1 MAFLVEIGLNNPS
14 SGASTYDVYITDFD
28 TNTGWIQVVTGIT
41 YNQFPVIVNT
51 DDYPDVN
58 DSIKYKIVS
67 DNGCECEG
75 CPGEQITVQYAHED
89 INGQLTNFDGSNT
102 TYSEM
107 VTIICNYGPGQALAG
122 NTNYKIQKHG
132 SDIAIGDAV
141 FYSWNGA
148 CNPYGNRI
156 FYVKESFNID
166 PGYYVTTDGNG
177 IITQL
182 DYIDCTAPTATP
194 TPTLTETPNPTE
206 VPTNCD
212 VVYTIASG
220 ETSYTQS
227 TTTGA
232 GDNYNIQLYGM
243 LHFEESVGNIVNGDI
258 LWLSNEAMA
267 DPSFTTLNG
276 DVVTHIEVTAV
287 DSGQNRII
295 FYAYDF
301 DFTGG
306 NQSDS
311 TQYPSAGIG
320 FCTQSA
326 TAPTPTPSPSETP
339 VATPNPTAS
348 PTPSST
354 PNATP
359 NPTASPTPSE
369 TPDATPPT
377 PNPTASPTPSETP
390 DATPIPTP
398 NPTASPTPSETPDAT
413 PNPTASPTPTPT
425 EVSIQGCLEF
435 DYTSNLLEYGYVVSG
450 ATGYESLYVQVP
462 SQTGPT
468 TNNTTY
474 ERWPSVYPNALPD
487 GIICDVVFNVNGV
500 EYSAVYDYEGGGTGG
515 SIPHGVFHTN
525 GTTLS
530 SQYVFQI
537 SRTDQN
543 GDDFYNIFTDFDP
556 SSDSVKI
563 TVRGDCIPDP
573 TSTPTPTV
581 TPTPT
586 EAPDVDVSGMT
597 RYLYDID
604 GYTPVGSEEYF
615 VIRHLNLDGNYRDL
629 IIGYDANNTGGNFSF
644 ASYEDPVVLTG
655 GTITFTK
662 SQWSLDEKFGSW
674 QGSDYGYFGPT
685 REIAVSNAWNQ
696 FTSCNLGSGTRTY
709 NTLHNNPSSLVDG
722 WIMQRV
728 TKDVIAQFPDL
739 IKPVGREG
747 DNMVWAQFRGGAIA
761 KTTGTPDYGNT
772 NMGTTVFEQGTGQI
786 TQKLNLVPWLRLT
799 SQNSS
804 VDEGT
809 QVTITLECYGL
820 SGTYPNGVDFPYT
833 ITGIDS
839 SDLSSGSITGII
851 NAVHPNPYANETE
864 GNITFTIATDSVIEN
879 ETLRLTLDDYNEG
892 SDEGHSIYID
902 IDINDVVLPT
912 PTGTPN
918 ATPEPTPTPSPTP
931 NPAYFVS
938 NSGTDSLSSNGDID
952 NPFRTL
958 HYAIARINNED
969 TIYFREGSYD
979 LNDYEITTNGLSLKS
994 YNNEN
999 VVFDGTKSID
1009 ELKDIFVN
1017 GGNWVTYT
1025 TDVVTD
1031 NNQTI
1036 NNKTLYRIKL
1046 RNDVEIWQL
1055 FHDRKEVINARFPS
1069 AQWDDES
1076 VYSHD
1081 NWGHGY
1087 YDYKGNGDIEDGSG
1101 NIIGNGTGSHYYY
1114 ENGEIVDVAHNNINL
1129 YDFVT
1134 TQQGIDN
1141 TFDLSGSLINLN
1153 VGSFRS
1159 YTKVVNSQTLDSSNQ
1174 VIRLSYDNVAT
1185 WKEKHH
1191 YYYLENKLE
1200 FLNSENEWFFDNNT
1214 KYLYV
1219 WLENDEVPSLT
1230 SIRAK
1235 VQSYSLN
1242 VTADNVTV
1250 EDINFFGTTLR
1261 GNSADNLTV
1270 RDCDFLYASCYP
1282 HMLNQINYGT
1292 PISPT
1297 TNEVFE
1303 NQTRVTS
1310 SSNVTFEGCAFRYT
1324 DGDVIHTSGGNTT
1337 IEDCYFNYIDKTVTN
1352 LSSVM
1357 TTLRLMGSGNTVK
1370 NNTFRKTAASS
1381 TLNSGNAPIIEYN
1394 DMAESGY
1401 LQSDGAMIHL
1411 MTAQQENAKIRFNW
1425 VHDTIKYGIR
1435 FDGNGEGFNGYVHH
1449 NIGWNCEGAIMI
1461 KGGELDANGNSV
1473 GGHFVYNNT
1482 AFNSTVKNDIMVL
1495 NVQAGQDIN
1504 FGSVVMNNLSE
1515 TLSGHRSDPEAF
1527 ESRIINSN
1535 NFTPTNVEDYLVS
1548 VNSND
1553 YRPIND
1559 GSIVNAGN
1567 TTYTNSEFSPTG
1579 VDSLTDDIGAMDYNG
1594 NSWQAGITWNNE
1606 RFNFL

>member
-75 CPGEQITVQYAHED
+75 CPGEQITVTYAHED
-89 INGQLTNFDGSNT
+89 INGQLTNFDASST

-107 VTIICNYGPGQALAG
+107 VTIICNYGPGQGLLG
-122 NTNYKIQKHG
+122 NANYKIQKHG

-141 FYSWNGA
+141 FYSWNDA
-148 CNPYGNRI
+148 CNPYSNRI

-194 TPTLTETPNPTE
+194 TPTLTETP
-206 VPTNCD
+206 
-212 VVYTIASG
+212 
-220 ETSYTQS
+220 
-227 TTTGA
+227 
-232 GDNYNIQLYGM
+232 
-243 LHFEESVGNIVNGDI
+243 
-258 LWLSNEAMA
+258 
-267 DPSFTTLNG
+267 
-276 DVVTHIEVTAV
+276 
-287 DSGQNRII
+287 
-295 FYAYDF
+295 
-301 DFTGG
+301 
-306 NQSDS
+306 
-311 TQYPSAGIG
+311 
-320 FCTQSA
+320 
-326 TAPTPTPSPSETP
+326 

-369 TPDATPPT
+369 TPDATP
-377 PNPTASPTPSETP
+377 NPTASPTPS
-390 DATPIPTP
+390 
-398 NPTASPTPSETPDAT
+398 STPDAT

-425 EVSIQGCLEF
+425 AVSIQGCIEF

-450 ATGYESLYVQVP
+450 ATGYESLFVQVP

-500 EYSAVYDYEGGGTGG
+500 EYSAVYDYEEGGTGG
-515 SIPHGVFHTN
+515 SIPHGMFHTN
-525 GTTLS
+525 GTSLS
-530 SQYVFQI
+530 YQYVFQI

-543 GDDFYNIFTDFDP
+543 GDDFYSIFTDFDP

-563 TVRGDCIPDP
+563 TVRGDCVPDP
-573 TSTPTPTV
+573 TSTPIPTV

-597 RYLYDID
+597 KYLYDID
-604 GYTPVGSEEYF
+604 GYTPVGSEDHF
-615 VIRHLNLDGNYRDL
+615 VIRHLNLDGNYREL
-629 IIGYDANNTGGNFSF
+629 VIGYNPNNTGGNFSF

-655 GTITFTK
+655 GTINYTK
-662 SQWSLDEKFGSW
+662 GEWSLGDKFGSW
-674 QGSDYGYFGPT
+674 QGNNYGFFGPT
-685 REIAVSNAWNQ
+685 REIAVSNAWNL
-696 FTSCNLGSGTRTY
+696 FESCNLGSGQQTY
-709 NTLHNNPSSLVDG
+709 ATIEYNPDSQVDG
-722 WIMQRV
+722 WIMQEV
-728 TKDVIAQFPDL
+728 NVDTIAQFPDL
-739 IKPVGREG
+739 IKPVGSEG
-747 DNMVWAQFRGGAIA
+747 GSMVWAQFRGGAIA
-761 KTTGTPDYGNT
+761 KVPYQDPMSPSYGSGSQGTWE
-772 NMGTTVFEQGTGQI
+772 FEQGTGQI
-786 TQKLNLVPWLRLT
+786 ITKQNLVPWLKLT
-799 SQNSS
+799 SQTSS

-851 NAVHPNPYANETE
+851 NAVHPNPYANVTE
-864 GNITFTIATDSVIEN
+864 GNITFTIATDSVVEN

-892 SDEGHSIYID
+892 SDEGHSICID
-902 IDINDVVLPT
+902 IDINDIVLPT

-918 ATPEPTPTPSPTP
+918 ATPEPTPTNTP
-931 NPAYFVS
+931 NPTTIPNAYFVS

-958 HYAIARINNED
+958 DYAIARINNED
-969 TIYFREGSYD
+969 TIYFREGSYEFD
-979 LNDYEITTNGLSLKS
+979 EKEITTTGLSLKS

-1009 ELKDIFVN
+1009 ELKDVFVN

-1076 VYSHD
+1076 VYSLD

-1087 YDYKGNGDIEDGSG
+1087 YDYKDNGDIEDGSG

-1200 FLNSENEWFFDNNT
+1200 FLNSENEWFFDNST

-1261 GNSADNLTV
+1261 GNNADNLTV

-1324 DGDVIHTSGGNTT
+1324 DGDVIHISGGNTT

-1535 NFTPTNVEDYLVS
+1535 NFTPTNVEDYLVN

-1606 RFNFL
+1606 RFNFYSELTPQPTPTNTP

>member
-14 SGASTYDVYITDFD
+14 SGASTYDVYISDFD

-51 DDYPDVN
+51 DDYPNVN
-58 DSIKYKIVS
+58 DNIRYKIVS
-67 DNGCECEG
+67 DNGCECQG
-75 CPGEQITVQYAHED
+75 CPGEQISLKYSWHDENDT
-89 INGQLTNFDGSNT
+89 TFNFTSENY
-102 TYSEM
+102 TYSDM
-107 VTIICNYGPGQALAG
+107 YDIICNFQSQEHGLYGSGG
-122 NTNYKIQKHG
+122 YKIQKHG
-132 SDIAIGDAV
+132 SNIAVGDTIIQGSNCFAA
-141 FYSWNGA
+141 SNK
-148 CNPYGNRI
+148 I
-156 FYVKESFNID
+156 FYYNTGSLGIY
-166 PGYYVTTDGNG
+166 PGWYIVTGDHG
-177 IITQL
+177 IITQF
-182 DYIDCTAPTATP
+182 DYIDCTIPTATP
-194 TPTLTETPNPTE
+194 TETPVSTPDATPNPTPN
-206 VPTNCD
+206 PT
-212 VVYTIASG
+212 AS
-220 ETSYTQS
+220 
-227 TTTGA
+227 
-232 GDNYNIQLYGM
+232 
-243 LHFEESVGNIVNGDI
+243 
-258 LWLSNEAMA
+258 
-267 DPSFTTLNG
+267 
-276 DVVTHIEVTAV
+276 
-287 DSGQNRII
+287 
-295 FYAYDF
+295 
-301 DFTGG
+301 
-306 NQSDS
+306 
-311 TQYPSAGIG
+311 
-320 FCTQSA
+320 
-326 TAPTPTPSPSETP
+326 PTPDATPNSTPNPTPNPTASPTP
-339 VATPNPTAS
+339 DATPNPTPNPTAS
-348 PTPSST
+348 PTPSS
-354 PNATP
+354 
-359 NPTASPTPSE
+359 
-369 TPDATPPT
+369 
-377 PNPTASPTPSETP
+377 
-390 DATPIPTP
+390 
-398 NPTASPTPSETPDAT
+398 TPDAT

-425 EVSIQGCLEF
+425 AVSIQGCIEF

-450 ATGYESLYVQVP
+450 ATGYESLFVQVP

-500 EYSAVYDYEGGGTGG
+500 EYSAVYDYEEGGTGG
-515 SIPHGVFHTN
+515 SIPHGMFHTN
-525 GTTLS
+525 GTSLS
-530 SQYVFQI
+530 YQYVFQI

-543 GDDFYNIFTDFDP
+543 GDDFYSIFTDFDP

-563 TVRGDCIPDP
+563 TVRGDCVPDP
-573 TSTPTPTV
+573 TSTPIPTV

-586 EAPDVDVSGMT
+586 EVPDVDVSGMT
-597 RYLYDID
+597 KYLYDID
-604 GYTPVGSEEYF
+604 GYTPVGSEDHF
-615 VIRHLNLDGNYRDL
+615 VIRHLNLDGNYREL
-629 IIGYDANNTGGNFSF
+629 VIGYNPNNTGGNFSF

-655 GTITFTK
+655 GTINYTK
-662 SQWSLDEKFGSW
+662 GEWSLGDKFGNW
-674 QGSDYGYFGPT
+674 QGNNYGFFGPT
-685 REIAVSNAWNQ
+685 REIAVSNAWNV
-696 FTSCNLGSGTRTY
+696 FDSCHLGSGQQTY
-709 NTLHNNPSSLVDG
+709 ATIEYDPYTKVDG

-728 TKDVIAQFPDL
+728 KLDIISHFPDL
-739 IKPVGREG
+739 IKPVGSIVGSPG
-747 DNMVWAQFRGGAIA
+747 DGMVWAQFRGGAIA
-761 KTTGTPDYGNT
+761 KLGYQNPMQPSYGNT
-772 NMGTTVFEQGTGQI
+772 STGTIEFEQGTGQI
-786 TQKLNLVPWLRLT
+786 ITKQNLVPWLKLT

-864 GNITFTIATDSVIEN
+864 GNITFTIATDSVVEN

-892 SDEGHSIYID
+892 SDEGYGIYID
-902 IDINDVVLPT
+902 IDINDISLPT
-912 PTGTPN
+912 
-918 ATPEPTPTPSPTP
+918 PTPTPSPSPSPTP
-931 NPAYFVS
+931 TPSATPKPAYFVS

-958 HYAIARINNED
+958 HYAISRINNED
-969 TIYFREGSYD
+969 TIYFREGSYDD

-1036 NNKTLYRIKL
+1036 NDKTLYRIKL

-1101 NIIGNGTGSHYYY
+1101 NIIGNGTNSHYYY
-1114 ENGEIVDVAHNNINL
+1114 ENGEIVDVAHDNINL

-1134 TQQGIDN
+1134 AQQGIDN

-1261 GNSADNLTV
+1261 GDNADNLTV

-1324 DGDVIHTSGGNTT
+1324 DGDVIFTSGGNTT

-1357 TTLRLMGSGNTVK
+1357 TTLRLMGSDNTVK

-1411 MTAQQENAKIRFNW
+1411 MAGQQVNSKVRFNW

-1435 FDGNGEGFNGYVHH
+1435 FDGDGDGYNGSIHH
-1449 NIGWNCEGAIMI
+1449 NIGWNCEGAIMA
-1461 KGGELDANGNSV
+1461 KGGWLDANGNSV

-1495 NVQAGQDIN
+1495 NTQKGVNIN
-1504 FGSVVMNNLSE
+1504 YGSVVMNNLTE
-1515 TLSGHRSDPEAF
+1515 KLSGHRSDPEAF
-1527 ESRIINSN
+1527 ESWIINSN
-1535 NFTPTNVEDYLVS
+1535 NFTPTNVEDYLVN

-1553 YRPIND
+1553 FRPIND
-1559 GSIVNAGN
+1559 PSVVGAGD

-1606 RFNFL
+1606 RFNFYSELTPQPTPTNTP